1 MGCRGKAPQL
11 FNPFISK
18 HCLRLYAFG
27 INAFRRI
34 YCANYRLLFLGSLFV
49 EFHSTPRKKL
59 SFLTSNPK
67 LTPSEVKTK
76 QNASSSR
83 RVEHTAGSVRANT
96 TLKCA
101 VYSLFQPP
109 IWHFKPLSSAT
120 DNKYSM
126 RSCVGG
132 SIPFKA

>member
-76 QNASSSR
+76 QDASSSR
-83 RVEHTAGSVRANT
+83 RVEHTAGSV
-96 TLKCA
+96 LA
-101 VYSLFQPP
+101 VRDQGARKHNAEMRSIF
-109 IWHFKPLSSAT
+109 FVSAT
-120 DNKYSM
+120 DLA
-126 RSCVGG
+126 
-132 SIPFKA
+132 F